1 MAEDDFH
8 SLRLRYRAAHQGAQ
22 AASKCVTDEASRKR
36 FEEAY
41 KKLEAARAELRAA
54 LGQNTKDVPPKTSS

>member
-8 SLRLRYRAAHQGAQ
+8 ALRLRYRAAHQAAQ

-54 LGQNTKDVPPKTSS
+54 LGQNAQDAPPATNS

>member
-1 MAEDDFH
+1 VAEDDFH
-8 SLRLRYRAAHQGAQ
+8 SLRLRYRAAHQAAQ
-22 AASKCVTDEASRKR
+22 AASKRVTDEASRKQ

-54 LGQNTKDVPPKTSS
+54 LGQNAEDFPPSTSS

>member
-1 MAEDDFH
+1 VAGDDFNT
-8 SLRLRYRAAHQGAQ
+8 LRLRYRAAHQAAQ

-41 KKLEAARAELRAA
+41 KALEAARAELRAA
-54 LGQNTKDVPPKTSS
+54 LEQSGTNF

>member
-1 MAEDDFH
+1 MTRDDFNT
-8 SLRLRYRAAHQGAQ
+8 LRLRYRAAHQAAE

-41 KKLEAARAELRAA
+41 KALEAARAELRAA
-54 LGQNTKDVPPKTSS
+54 LEQSATSS

>member
-8 SLRLRYRAAHQGAQ
+8 SLRLRYRAAQQAAQ

-54 LGQNTKDVPPKTSS
+54 LGQNTQDAPPSTGS

>member
-1 MAEDDFH
+1 MTEGDFN
-8 SLRLRYRAAHQGAQ
+8 SLRLRYRAAHEAAQ

-41 KKLEAARAELRAA
+41 KALEAARAALRAA
-54 LGQNTKDVPPKTSS
+54 LEQSTTSL